1 MRLGIL
7 TSGGDCPGLNA
18 VIRGAVLQGTRAYED
33 EFIGFRDGWRG
44 VMQRDHLP
52 LDWRAV
58 RGLNRRGG
66 TVLGTSR
73 TNPFADGMDDP
84 TVYRALAEAGVDA
97 LIAIGGEGTLSV
109 AAELQRGGVNV
120 IGVPKT
126 IDNDLSATDY
136 SFGFDTAVEVA
147 TEAIDRIQTSGE
159 AHHRCMVVEVMGRNA
174 GWIALHAGLASSA
187 HAILIP
193 EVKVSIKQ
201 ICSWMESTRDRGRT
215 PLAVAAEGFSLDTM
229 DTPHHRH
236 GLDTFGRPRLGGIG
250 DVLSTLIEDNTGIET
265 RSTTLGYIQR
275 GAVPTAFDRVLA
287 TRVGMAAVRSAHEGN
302 WGTMVAIHGT
312 DLVNVPLDDAVA
324 ELKTVPASRYDE
336 VLTLLG

>member
-18 VIRGAVLQGTRAYED
+18 VIRGAVLQGTRVFD
-33 EFIGFRDGWRG
+33 DQFVGFKDGWLG
-44 VMQRDHLP
+44 VMRRDHVP

-73 TNPFADGMDDP
+73 TNPFAAGLDDR
-84 TVYRALAEAGVDA
+84 TVYDALAEAGVDA

-109 AAELQRGGVNV
+109 ARELGRGGVNV

-174 GWIALHAGLASSA
+174 GWIALHAGLAASA

-201 ICSWMESTRDRGRT
+201 ICGWIESTRDRGRT
-215 PLAVAAEGFSLDTM
+215 PLVVVAEGFALDTM

-250 DVLSTLIEDNTGIET
+250 DLLSSLIEENTGIET
-265 RSTTLGYIQR
+265 RATTLGYIQR
-275 GAVPTAFDRVLA
+275 GSIPTAFDRVLA
-287 TRVGMAAVRSAHEGN
+287 TRVGMAAVRSAHHGA

-312 DLVNVPLDDAVA
+312 ELVNVPLDEAVA

-336 VLTLLG
+336 ALTLLG

>member
-18 VIRGAVLQGTRAYED
+18 VIRGAVLQGTRAYD
-33 EFIGFRDGWRG
+33 DQFVGFKDGWRG
-44 VMQRDHLP
+44 VMERDHVE

-73 TNPFADGMDDP
+73 TNPFAGGTDDP
-84 TVYRALAEAGVDA
+84 TVYAALADSGIDA

-109 AAELQRGGVNV
+109 AAELRRGGFRV

-193 EVKVSIKQ
+193 EAKVSIKQ
-201 ICSWMESTRDRGRT
+201 ICSWMESARNRGRT
-215 PLAVAAEGFSLDTM
+215 PLAVVAEGFSLDTM

-236 GLDTFGRPRLGGIG
+236 GLDTFGRPRLGGIA
-250 DVLSTLIEDNTGIET
+250 DVLSSLIEESTGIET
-265 RSTTLGYIQR
+265 RATTLGYIQR

-287 TRVGMAAVRSAHEGN
+287 TRVGMAAVRSAHRGD

-312 DLVNVPLDDAVA
+312 ELVNVALDDAVA
-324 ELKTVPASRYDE
+324 ELKTVPAARYDE
-336 VLTLLG
+336 VITLLG

>member
-18 VIRGAVLQGTRAYED
+18 VIRGAVLQGTRVFSD
-33 EFIGFRDGWRG
+33 EFVGFIDGWRG
-44 VMQRDHLP
+44 VMQNDHVP

-73 TNPFADGMDDP
+73 TNPFAAGMDDR
-84 TVYRALAEAGVDA
+84 TVYAALADTGVDA

-109 AAELQRGGVNV
+109 AAELQRGGFNV

-159 AHHRCMVVEVMGRNA
+159 AHHRCMVVEVMGRNT
-174 GWIALHAGLASSA
+174 GWIALHAGIASSA

-201 ICSWMESTRDRGRT
+201 ICGWVESTRDRGRT
-215 PLAVAAEGFSLDTM
+215 PLVVTAEGFTLDTM

-250 DVLSTLIEDNTGIET
+250 DLLSPLIEENTGIET
-265 RSTTLGYIQR
+265 RATTLGYIQR
-275 GAVPTAFDRVLA
+275 GAVPTAFDRVFA
-287 TRVGMAAVRSAHEGN
+287 TRVGMAAVRSAHDEN
-302 WGTMVAIHGT
+302 WGTMVAMRGT
-312 DLVNVPLDDAVA
+312 ELVNVPLDDAVT

-336 VLTLLG
+336 ASILFG

>member
-18 VIRGAVLQGTRAYED
+18 VIRGAVLQGTR
-33 EFIGFRDGWRG
+33 EFSDRFVGFRDGWRG
-44 VMQRDHLP
+44 VMERDHVA
-52 LDWRAV
+52 LDWQAV
-58 RGLNRRGG
+58 RGLNRLGG
-66 TVLGTSR
+66 TTLGTSR
-73 TNPFADGMDDP
+73 TNPFAGGLDDR
-84 TVYRALAEAGVDA
+84 TVYAALEEAGVDA

-109 AAELQRGGVNV
+109 AAELQRGGFNV

-174 GWIALHAGLASSA
+174 GWIALHAGIAGSA

-201 ICSWMESTRDRGRT
+201 ICNWVESTRDRGRT
-215 PLAVAAEGFSLDTM
+215 PLVVTAEGFTLDTM
-229 DTPHHRH
+229 DTAHHRH

-250 DVLSTLIEDNTGIET
+250 DVLSTLIEENTGIET
-265 RSTTLGYIQR
+265 RSATLGYIQR
-275 GAVPTAFDRVLA
+275 GAVPSAFDRVFA
-287 TRVGMAAVRSAHEGN
+287 TRMGMAAVRSAHDGN
-302 WGTMVAIHGT
+302 WGTMVAVRGT
-312 DLVNVPLDDAVA
+312 DLLSVPLDDAVA
-324 ELKTVPASRYDE
+324 ELKLVPHSRYDE
-336 VLTLLG
+336 ASTLFG

>member
-18 VIRGAVLQGTRAYED
+18 VIRGAVLQGTRAFDD
-33 EFIGFRDGWRG
+33 EFIGFKDGWLG
-44 VMQRDHLP
+44 VMQRDHVM

-73 TNPFADGMDDP
+73 TNPFAAGLDDR
-84 TVYRALAEAGVDA
+84 TVYDALADAGVDA

-109 AAELQRGGVNV
+109 ARELQRGGVNV

-174 GWIALHAGLASSA
+174 GWIALHAGIAASA

-201 ICSWMESTRDRGRT
+201 ICSWMESTRGRGRT
-215 PLAVAAEGFSLDTM
+215 PLVVVAEGFSLDTM

-236 GLDTFGRPRLGGIG
+236 GFDTFGRPRLGGIG
-250 DVLSTLIEDNTGIET
+250 DVLSALIEENTGIET
-265 RSTTLGYIQR
+265 RATTLGYIQR
-275 GAVPTAFDRVLA
+275 GSVPTAFDRVLA
-287 TRVGMAAVRSAHEGN
+287 TRVGMAAVRSAHNGN

-312 DLVNVPLDDAVA
+312 ELVNVPLDDAVA

-336 VLTLLG
+336 ALTLHG